1 LINSKKIRKREKQ
14 ILIKDHNS
22 ISRFQKGKRK
32 KTKKMKL
39 LLKNRS
45 LKMLKMLRLKNKL
58 NNNLKYLKIC
68 RYLLE
73 ILLYL
78 L

>member
-1 LINSKKIRKREKQ
+1 
-14 ILIKDHNS
+14 
-22 ISRFQKGKRK
+22 
-32 KTKKMKL
+32 MKL

-45 LKMLKMLRLKNKL
+45 LKMLKILRLKNKL